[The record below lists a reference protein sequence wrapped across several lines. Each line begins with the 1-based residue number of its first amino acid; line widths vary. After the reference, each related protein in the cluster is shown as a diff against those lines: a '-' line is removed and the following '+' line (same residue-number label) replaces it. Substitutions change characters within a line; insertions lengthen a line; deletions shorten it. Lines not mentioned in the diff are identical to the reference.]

1 MCINIKEAENYF
13 DTQKKKHLTKDFR
26 KWYEEELIPAVELFG
41 LIDIIN
47 KQGILIFIKNAIDPK
62 TKDKDRQIWVDRAI
76 KKMQD
81 IDKLLTNLKKEKE

>member
-1 MCINIKEAENYF
+1 MNIKEVENYF
-13 DTQKKKHLTKDFR
+13 NTEKKKHLTKDFR
-26 KWYEEELIPAVELFG
+26 KWWEEKLIPAVELFG

-47 KQGILIFIKNAIDPK
+47 KQGILIFIQNAIDQK

-81 IDKLLTNLKKEKE
+81 IDKLFANLKKEGK